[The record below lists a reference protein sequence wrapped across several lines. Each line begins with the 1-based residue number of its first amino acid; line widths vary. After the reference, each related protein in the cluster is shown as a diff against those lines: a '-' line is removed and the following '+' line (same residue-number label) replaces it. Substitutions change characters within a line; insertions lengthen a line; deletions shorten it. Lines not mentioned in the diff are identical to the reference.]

1 MFHCL
6 KINQLLAPSG
16 RWCFSHMKGFW
27 VTPSWACV
35 FFQGGED
42 RQAVSVPEHCQ
53 VGRSLF
59 QGGCGEHRGPRGGGP
74 RVSLAGG
81 GWGVESGVQCGH
93 RLGTARSLWC
103 WRQEAGGAPTRASHR
118 NRCGPQCPD
127 RPRRNPRQGLPWCR
141 GGRGTVLLSALAQSR
156 EEVNQKSWLLT

>member
-103 WRQEAGGAPTRASHR
+103 WRQEAGGAPREQATETGVVHSARTGHGEIHAKAFRGVGAGGALSCCRLWRSHVKRLIRRAG
-118 NRCGPQCPD
+118 C
-127 RPRRNPRQGLPWCR
+127 
-141 GGRGTVLLSALAQSR
+141 
-156 EEVNQKSWLLT
+156 

>member
-74 RVSLAGG
+74 RVSLAG
-81 GWGVESGVQCGH
+81 
-93 RLGTARSLWC
+93 
-103 WRQEAGGAPTRASHR
+103 EAGVWRAVCSVGTDWER
-118 NRCGPQCPD
+118 QDRCGAGG
-127 RPRRNPRQGLPWCR
+127 RRR
-141 GGRGTVLLSALAQSR
+141 GGPHESKPQKQVWSTVPGQATEKSTPRPSVVSGREGHCLA
-156 EEVNQKSWLLT
+156 VGFGAVT